1 MGNVSA
7 PFGLRP
13 VRHLNGMSWNGQTE
27 RCFVHADYATAL
39 FVGDP
44 VLIDATTAVR
54 DTTGKHLTVEIA
66 TAGNGNF
73 ISGVITSFE
82 PRPGALGQNYKPA
95 STEAYAN
102 VVIDPDVIFHIQD
115 NGLATPDKN
124 MLGANA
130 VLDDGA
136 GSTASGLSGWMLDVS
151 TDAPA
156 ADASNQL
163 IILKL
168 ANFPDNTLAAYAI
181 WEVIITLHTLKSCG
195 DATDS
200 VSGGALG
207 VIGA

>member
-66 TAGNGNF
+66 TAGDGNF

-124 MLGANA
+124 MPGANA
-130 VLDDGA
+130 VFDDGT
-136 GSTASGLSGWMLDVS
+136 GSTATGLSGWMLDVS
-151 TDAPA
+151 TDAPEEN
-156 ADASNQL
+156 ASNQL

-181 WEVIITLHTLKSCG
+181 WEVLINLHTLKSTG
-195 DATDS
+195 DGD
-200 VSGGALG
+200 GALG
-207 VIGA
+207 VLGA